1 MRFYNKDNMEL
12 TKQQNEVFKKIKAFM
27 ESDASVFIL
36 RGYAGT
42 GKTTMVKVVADYI
55 TQSRNMYL
63 MAPTGRAARVLSQ
76 KTKRMATT
84 IHKAIYEGTCLV
96 SKVTKDIA
104 ETEFKLFFPISESK
118 QDGKNVV
125 IVDEASM
132 LCSRKIKHELYK
144 FGSDNLMEDLLTFIR
159 PGFGGKVIFV
169 GDPAQLPPVGE
180 SVSNA
185 LRAEYFQKQG
195 LKVMEA
201 ELTEVLRQKND
212 SIILKNA
219 MMIRDLLKKDK
230 RNSLVFEE
238 KKDDVETISANCFL
252 EKYLDYRKKSDKNDS
267 VVICFSNKSASRY
280 NRAIRT
286 DLYGKDVPV
295 RENDVLMIIQ
305 NNYNLG
311 RMNGEFVPVLS
322 VGERTQQSA
331 PVYVQVGGVKQ
342 RKIITLNF
350 VQVTVTNG
358 LGNPCLCMLLEDL
371 LNSDKPELS
380 IDETRA
386 LYINFCMRHPELKQ
400 GTQQFSLVLMQDAY
414 YNAIRAKYGYA
425 VTGHKCQGGEWGKV
439 FVDYTGRTGLDN
451 DSLRWAYTATTRA
464 QKTLYVANL
473 PHITP
478 FSKFRIDPIQK
489 CNRIDP
495 ECRILNEVGPT
506 PFHDDNVDNAIRAKY
521 HCIVK
526 NMEFS
531 PYSVVSVLSN
541 PYLETY
547 NIQTPDGVDRY
558 DLYYKTGP
566 VFQPV
571 KAVVPNSHSVF
582 IAMLMDDEHG
592 MSYKFDYIPSDE
604 SYSQLYNLIRS
615 ACDTLGI
622 QITNVVEHK
631 EDYNVVYYMRTSSTF
646 SYIKVYVNAEGF
658 ITYAKPMSLKGTED
672 RDLCSI
678 VEIIKSHFI

>member
-12 TKQQNEVFKKIKAFM
+12 TKQQNEAFKKIKAFM

-55 TQSRNMYL
+55 TQSRDMYL

-267 VVICFSNKSASRY
+267 VVICFSNKTASRY
-280 NRAIRT
+280 NRAIRA

>member
-1 MRFYNKDNMEL
+1 MEL

-55 TQSRNMYL
+55 TQSRDMYL

-96 SKVTKDIA
+96 SKDTKDIA

-118 QDGKNVV
+118 QDGNKVV

-267 VVICFSNKSASRY
+267 VVICFSNKTASRY

-305 NNYNLG
+305 NNYNLN

-386 LYINFCMRHPELKQ
+386 LYINFCMRHPELRQ
-400 GTQQFSLVLMQDAY
+400 GTQPFSLALMQDAY

-506 PFHDDNVDNAIRAKY
+506 PFHDLNVDNAIRAKY

>member
-1 MRFYNKDNMEL
+1 MEL

-84 IHKAIYEGTCLV
+84 IHKEIYEGTCLV

-571 KAVVPNSHSVF
+571 KAVVPNSHSVL

>member
-1 MRFYNKDNMEL
+1 MEL

-42 GKTTMVKVVADYI
+42 GKTTMVKVVTDYI
-55 TQSRNMYL
+55 AQSRNMYL

-76 KTKRMATT
+76 KTKCMATT

-386 LYINFCMRHPELKQ
+386 LYINFCMRHPELRQ
-400 GTQQFSLVLMQDAY
+400 GTQQFSLELMQDAY

-506 PFHDDNVDNAIRAKY
+506 PFHDDNVDNAIRSKY

-658 ITYAKPMSLKGTED
+658 ITYAKPMSLKGIED

>member
-1 MRFYNKDNMEL
+1 MKSYNKDNMEL
-12 TKQQNEVFKKIKAFM
+12 TKQQNEVLKKIKAFM
-27 ESDASVFIL
+27 GSDASVFIL

-55 TQSRNMYL
+55 AQSRYTYL

-96 SKVTKDIA
+96 SKGTNDIA
-104 ETEFKLFFPISESK
+104 ETEFKLVFPIRTSK

-201 ELTEVLRQKND
+201 ELTEVLRQKDD

-238 KKDDVETISANCFL
+238 KKDDVETVSANCFL

-267 VVICFSNKSASRY
+267 VVICFSNKTASRY

-295 RENDVLMIIQ
+295 RKNDVLMIIQ
-305 NNYNLG
+305 NNYNLN

-592 MSYKFDYIPSDE
+592 MSYKSDYIPSDE

-658 ITYAKPMSLKGTED
+658 ITYAKPMSLKGSED
-672 RDLCSI
+672 GELCSI
-678 VEIIKSHFI
+678 LEIIKSHFI